1 MTAYIVRRLL
11 VMVPLLVGI
20 TLLTF
25 AIVNLVPGSPIAQFD
40 FSPRMSLADIERIR
54 QNLGLDEPW
63 YRRYLIW
70 LGNVAQGDLG
80 YSMINGA
87 SVWGQIRTVLPNTLL
102 LTTTSLVFALIL
114 SIPFGVLAAIKRN
127 SLFDNAVYVVANAAA
142 AIPTFWLGLLLIIL
156 FAVKFKEWGLPA
168 LPVGGTYD
176 LRGGGGLAD
185 RIEHLI
191 LPAFTL
197 GAVQLAGWMLYI
209 RSSMLEVIRQDF
221 VRTAEAKG
229 LTSRTVVFGH
239 AFRNALLPLV
249 TLVGLTLPELFAG
262 AFIVETIFAWP
273 GIGRLS
279 VDAARN
285 SDYTLI
291 MGSVLFL
298 AVLTLLA
305 NLVTDVLYAV
315 LDPRIRLD

>member
-1 MTAYIVRRLL
+1 
-11 VMVPLLVGI
+11 MVPLLVGI